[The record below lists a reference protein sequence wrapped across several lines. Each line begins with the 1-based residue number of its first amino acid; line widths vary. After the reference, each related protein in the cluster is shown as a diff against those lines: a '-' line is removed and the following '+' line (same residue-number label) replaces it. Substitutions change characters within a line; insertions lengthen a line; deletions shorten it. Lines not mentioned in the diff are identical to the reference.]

1 MNQIR
6 ESLERYFPLR
16 SIWLDDVGMGDGK
29 SIWLSKQSEPR
40 YGKRTEAA
48 KEKEYW
54 ALAGGIL
61 ADFVGKVRQIV
72 KQWGPDAQLAINWSA
87 GYLTLPNRPERYKH
101 NRSFSACGLAYI
113 RRP

>member
-1 MNQIR
+1 M
-6 ESLERYFPLR
+6 R

-48 KEKEYW
+48 KEKGYW

-72 KQWGPDAQLAINWSA
+72 KQWAPDAQFAINWSA
-87 GYLTLPNRPERYKH
+87 GYLTLPNRPGGISTTEFQRL
-101 NRSFSACGLAYI
+101 RTVAYI